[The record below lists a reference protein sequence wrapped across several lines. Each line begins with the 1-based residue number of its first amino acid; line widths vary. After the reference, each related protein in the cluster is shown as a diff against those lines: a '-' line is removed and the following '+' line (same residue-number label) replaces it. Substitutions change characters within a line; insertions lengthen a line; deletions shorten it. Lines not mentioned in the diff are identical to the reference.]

1 MAEADKIRV
10 IQLWQQDCEEVEV
23 SEIVGGEEIA
33 DHKVDIEKH
42 EFMGDE
48 EEVKRYDRE
57 NLRHDSGDESES

>member
-1 MAEADKIRV
+1 M
-10 IQLWQQDCEEVEV
+10 EV